1 MEFSHFTKAL
11 IKLGKKEITMKKH
24 TLYLFTSLTIV
35 FMSACSH
42 DKQSNEANDSRYDKL
57 NNVQS
62 IKDVT
67 IEIPE
72 NIFNSQK
79 KNENINED
87 EMKQSIKNYLDYS
100 HALTE
105 NIVPLSSTTS
115 DENFTESDREKLEK
129 LMDLAKKNDANFHD
143 FISNNN
149 IPAEYQ
155 NPSKEIYEYI
165 SSSTALLSE
174 MQLEIEKLSKNGNL
188 LKTDFSF
195 TKRFTSV
202 NGRKQKEIEKF
213 LNEKNIKT
221 KYFNQQ

>member
-129 LMDLAKKNDANFHD
+129 LMDLAKKND
-143 FISNNN
+143 
-149 IPAEYQ
+149 YQ

-174 MQLEIEKLSKNGNL
+174 MQLEIEKLTKNGNL

>member
-1 MEFSHFTKAL
+1 
-11 IKLGKKEITMKKH
+11 MKKY
-24 TLYLFTSLTIV
+24 TLYLLMSLTIV
-35 FMSACSH
+35 FISACSH
-42 DKQSNEANDSRYDKL
+42 DTQSNEVNDSRYDKL
-57 NNVQS
+57 SNVQS

-67 IEIPE
+67 IKIPE
-72 NIFNSQK
+72 NIFDSQK

-100 HALTE
+100 WELTE
-105 NIVPLSSTTS
+105 NIVPLSSTIS
-115 DENFTESDREKLEK
+115 DEKVTESDREKLQK

-149 IPAEYQ
+149 IPADYQ
-155 NPSKEIYEYI
+155 KPSKEIYEYI
-165 SSSTALLSE
+165 SSSTALLLE
-174 MQLEIEKLSKNGNL
+174 MQQEIDKLSQSGNL

-195 TKRFTSV
+195 TKRFTTV

-221 KYFNQQ
+221 TYFNQQ